1 MARLRSAPPTVRL
14 PGVGERLDV
23 TDGDGRPVQFVRRND
38 GHVEV
43 HAGGVFLELDPAT
56 ARAMAAFVAGYY
68 AISPALA
75 DRLAD
80 ARVALTLDWVRLD
93 DGDHA
98 AGRTIG
104 ELEIRRRTGVSIV
117 AVLRGSIPIVTP
129 DPSLRLE
136 SGDDLVVTGLD
147 DDRDAFAAFLAEGRT
162 HGP

>member
-1 MARLRSAPPTVRL
+1 MAELRTAPPTVRL

-23 TDGDGRPVQFVRRND
+23 ADTDGVPVHVVRRND

-43 HAGGVFLELDPAT
+43 HTDGVFIDLEPAT
-56 ARAMAAFVAGYY
+56 AQSIGAFVAGHY

-80 ARVALTLDWVRLD
+80 ARVALALDWVRLD
-93 DGDHA
+93 GADHA

-136 SGDDLVVTGLD
+136 GGDDLVVTGLD
-147 DDRDAFAAFLAEGRT
+147 DDREAFAAFLAEGRDR
-162 HGP
+162 GS